1 MTPVR
6 GPAVLAV
13 VLAAAAASARA
24 DDQPD
29 PGLPVDVT
37 ATTSA
42 GWHTDRDYGEVFGRL
57 NASSTWQDW
66 HAALRVDTA
75 TFIEPPE
82 PEVDDRYTLEKV
94 TAGWTGR
101 AVEVSA
107 GDAYVSFGRGLGLSI
122 RKIDE
127 LGIDTTLR
135 GGKLLLHQGDLS
147 ATVAAGYANINN
159 VDEATGTGADDPYDL
174 IAGAQAQ
181 VLLLDKVNV
190 GGYAAGV
197 AFRDPLGLVPT
208 DDYTDR
214 TTVVGVMVDAP
225 RLTEQFGFYLEG
237 VEQELR
243 TDPAAE
249 RPRGFG
255 LYGTATGNLEP
266 VTLLFEGKAY
276 GALTPLAPNL
286 EEPAFAAVAYNSPPT
301 VERVQ
306 QIIENPATEIAGGR
320 LRADWTVRP
329 GVILHANAA
338 FFRDWLGYAD
348 PGSGELEPGS
358 IVDPYAGAE
367 LRWDESRSWVIGS
380 AGWRAVLLDD
390 AGVVRRDAHGE
401 IEAAQAFGDRF
412 SVTLQAVHLERRKR
426 DVLLDEKFREGTLL
440 AGLRVQPALTVAAGY
455 DYTTEP
461 IQPHTHYLNGQLGW
475 DFTPSSGLRLFAGS
489 ARGGLKCVSGVCRQV
504 PPFEGVKL
512 TATIR
517 F

>member
-1 MTPVR
+1 MRPR
-6 GPAVLAV
+6 RWSAVLAA
-13 VLAAAAASARA
+13 VLAGLAAPARGEE
-24 DDQPD
+24 DVGPD
-29 PGLPVDVT
+29 LPVDVT
-37 ATTSA
+37 ATAAA
-42 GWHTDRDYGEVFGRL
+42 GWHTDRDYGELFGRL
-57 NASSTWQDW
+57 NASSTWQAW

-75 TFIEPPE
+75 TFIDPPE
-82 PEVDDRYTLEKV
+82 PEVEDRYTLEKA
-94 TAGWTGR
+94 TAGWTGP

-135 GGKLLLHQGDLS
+135 GARLLLHHGDLS
-147 ATVAAGYANINN
+147 ATVAVGYANINN

-181 VLLLDKVNV
+181 VLLLDKVNL
-190 GGYAAGV
+190 GAYAAGV
-197 AFRDPLGLVPT
+197 AFRDSLGLVPT
-208 DDYTDR
+208 DDYSDR
-214 TTVVGVMVDAP
+214 TAVVGVIVDAP
-225 RLTEQFGFYLEG
+225 RLTERFGFYLEG

-243 TDPAAE
+243 TEPAAE

-266 VTLLFEGKAY
+266 VTLLVEGKAY

-306 QIIENPATEIAGGR
+306 QVIENPATEIAGAR
-320 LRADWTVRP
+320 LRAEWTLRP
-329 GVILHANAA
+329 GASVHGNAA

-348 PGSGELEPGS
+348 PESGDLEPGS

-367 LRWDESRSWVIGS
+367 LRWDEARSWVIGS
-380 AGWRAVLLDD
+380 AGWRAVLLDG
-390 AGVVRRDAHGE
+390 AGVVRRDAHAE
-401 IEAAQAFGDRF
+401 IEAAQALDDRF

-426 DVLLDEKFREGTLL
+426 DVLLDERFREGTLL
-440 AGLRVQPALTVAAGY
+440 LGLRVQPSLTVAAGY

-461 IQPHTHYLNGQLGW
+461 VQPHTHYLNGQLGW

-512 TATIR
+512 TATVR